1 MSKKK
6 IERMRK
12 VLWTDDDYMVLW
24 DDGTLG
30 LSDGVGYID
39 TLSIEDTK
47 KLYKALRKFFRKQ
60 T

>member
-1 MSKKK
+1 
-6 IERMRK
+6 MRK